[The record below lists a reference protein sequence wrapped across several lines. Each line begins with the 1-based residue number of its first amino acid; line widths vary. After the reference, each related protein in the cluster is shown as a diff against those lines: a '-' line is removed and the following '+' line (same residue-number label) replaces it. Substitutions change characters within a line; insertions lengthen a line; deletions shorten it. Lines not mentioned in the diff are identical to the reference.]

1 MMHYSKTAVRT
12 ALALGTLTLLGACA
26 STPSPLPKGAAAYE
40 QFPAVETSESVVD
53 YRVGPLDVLN
63 IRVFQEPD
71 LSFEQVTVD
80 AGGSLQFPLIGDV
93 PAAGMTASEL
103 SEELE
108 QRLGARF
115 LRDPQVAVSIV
126 LARSQQ
132 VTVEGQVE
140 SPGVYEISGPT
151 TLIGALARAK
161 SPTQVAELDEIVVFR
176 TVDGQRMGA
185 RFDLRRIRVGLDP
198 DPQIL
203 GGDVVVVGFDSL
215 KGGFRDILQAAP
227 FFNVFAV
234 LARN

>member
-1 MMHYSKTAVRT
+1 MPYFQTVLRP
-12 ALALGTLTLLGACA
+12 ALAVAALATLAACA
-26 STPSPLPKGAAAYE
+26 TTPSNLPDGAAAYE
-40 QFPAVETSESVVD
+40 NFPAVEERSGIED

-71 LSFEQVTVD
+71 LTFEEVTVD

-103 SEELE
+103 SDELE
-108 QRLGARF
+108 RRLGARF
-115 LRDPQVAVSIV
+115 LRDPQVAVSVV

-140 SPGVYEISGPT
+140 DPGVYDIAGPT
-151 TLIGALARAK
+151 TLLGALARAK
-161 SPTQVAELDEIVVFR
+161 SPTQVAALDEIVVFR

-185 RFDLRRIRVGLDP
+185 RFDLRRIRNGLDP